1 MVRQYERNRYAFSEF
16 LCLAEQSDLRAELR
30 DFPGVP
36 FEFFGG
42 VEDAERVV
50 LRLGDSAALGYDE
63 PWPISLVE
71 IKPKN
76 EKFADALTHRDFL
89 GAVLNLGLT
98 RERIGDIYIA
108 DHTGYVF
115 CLDTNASF
123 IVDQL
128 ERVKHTSVTCRLAG
142 ELPPIP
148 TREPDVLEVQCASLR
163 LDLILSKVYQLSRSE
178 AEQLFA
184 ADRVFVDGRV
194 CRQGSREL
202 TPGALV
208 SVRGYGRLRLLA
220 DAGFTRK
227 GNHKLQVAITK

>member
-1 MVRQYERNRYAFSEF
+1 M
-16 LCLAEQSDLRAELR
+16 
-30 DFPGVP
+30 P

-202 TPGALV
+202 MPGALV
-208 SVRGYGRLRLLA
+208 SVRGHGRLRLLA